1 MFASAH
7 PMGHFSAVQMKTA
20 MMNMGVIQM
29 GMERMKMMPGQ
40 MIEGHLDCLNK

>member
-7 PMGHFSAVQMKTA
+7 PMGHFSAIQMKTA

-29 GMERMKMMPGQ
+29 EMARVKQMPGQ
-40 MIEGHLDCLNK
+40 MVEAHLDCLNK